1 MQSKSVKVS
10 TLLISLYHFMLTHQ
24 KY

>member
-10 TLLISLYHFMLTHQ
+10 TLLISLYHFMLKHQ